1 MTSSAVM
8 HERHFLDIFLEIW
21 EEASSDARLFCIAD
35 TRTCP
40 LYARNLSLDSSRSA
54 INSKNTLLSL
64 WAYSSE
70 YMYSWRNIAGMIAIV
85 KPLRSNARNTEI
97 QNTVYLARVSLEEE

>member
-21 EEASSDARLFCIAD
+21 EEASSDARLFVLLMPEPVPCMPG
-35 TRTCP
+35 TCP
-40 LYARNLSLDSSRSA
+40 LTAP
-54 INSKNTLLSL
+54 
-64 WAYSSE
+64 WQ
-70 YMYSWRNIAGMIAIV
+70 
-85 KPLRSNARNTEI
+85 LRSNARNTEI